1 MILKSYETN
10 KINLKNNKYIL
21 FYGKNEGAKSEEIFK
36 LLKNFNQEN
45 VEKYDEKGIFENK
58 EIFLENLLSKSLFEK
73 EKIIFV
79 NRVTDKSFTIFEEIK
94 NRDLPDLFMIFN
106 SENLDKKS
114 KLRTEFEKNKNFI
127 CIPFYPDKDNSLIRI
142 TKSFLKERNIS
153 ISQANINL
161 IVNKCNGDRG
171 ILKNELEKIELFLH
185 GNKKLTNEN
194 ILKLTN
200 LIENYSISELIDNC
214 LAKNIKKTT
223 EILSENNFN
232 SDDSIEISRIFLSKS
247 KRILYLSNLFKE
259 NANVEKT
266 ISLAKPPIF
275 WKDKEIVK
283 NQILKWN
290 PSQIKKLI
298 YDLNEIE
305 LQLKKNYSNS
315 LNIISNFILEKAIN

>member
-106 SENLDKKS
+106 SENLDKRS

-127 CIPFYPDKDNSLIRI
+127 CIPFYPDKDDSLIRI

-185 GNKKLTNEN
+185 GNKKLTNKN

-232 SDDSIEISRIFLSKS
+232 SDDSIEISRFFLSKS

>member
-106 SENLDKKS
+106 SENLDKRS

-127 CIPFYPDKDNSLIRI
+127 CIPFYPDKDDSLIRI

-185 GNKKLTNEN
+185 GNKKLTNKN

>member
-106 SENLDKKS
+106 SENLDKRS

-127 CIPFYPDKDNSLIRI
+127 CIPFYPDKDDSLIRI

-247 KRILYLSNLFKE
+247 KRILYLSNLYKE

>member
-1 MILKSYETN
+1 L
-10 KINLKNNKYIL
+10 
-21 FYGKNEGAKSEEIFK
+21 
-36 LLKNFNQEN
+36 
-45 VEKYDEKGIFENK
+45 
-58 EIFLENLLSKSLFEK
+58 
-73 EKIIFV
+73 
-79 NRVTDKSFTIFEEIK
+79 IK
-94 NRDLPDLFMIFN
+94 
-106 SENLDKKS
+106 
-114 KLRTEFEKNKNFI
+114 
-127 CIPFYPDKDNSLIRI
+127 I
-142 TKSFLKERNIS
+142 TKSFLKERSIS

-161 IVNKCNGDRG
+161 IVNRCNGDRA

-185 GNKKLTNEN
+185 GNKELTNDN

-214 LAKNIKKTT
+214 LAKNMKKTT

-232 SDDSIEISRIFLSKS
+232 SDDCIEISRIFLNKS
-247 KRILYLSNLFKE
+247 KRVLYLAKLFQE

-283 NQILKWN
+283 NQILKWKPN
-290 PSQIKKLI
+290 QIRKLI

-315 LNIISNFILEKAIN
+315 LNIISNFILEKATS

>member
-106 SENLDKKS
+106 SENLDKRS

-127 CIPFYPDKDNSLIRI
+127 CIPFYPDKDDSLIRI

-232 SDDSIEISRIFLSKS
+232 SDDCIEISRIFLGKS
-247 KRILYLSNLFKE
+247 KRVLYLSKIFNE
-259 NANVEKT
+259 NKNIEKT

>member
-1 MILKSYETN
+1 MILKSYETD

-106 SENLDKKS
+106 SENLDKRS

-127 CIPFYPDKDNSLIRI
+127 CIPFYPDKDDSLIRI